1 MDTGTPVRQIKKVW
15 KSIPT
20 IEGAGVRLKRVFGLR
35 EVPQLDPFLLLD
47 CFHSDNRDDYV
58 RGFPWHPHRGIET
71 ITYVLDGDVE
81 HKDSLGN
88 SGVIRSGDVQWM
100 TAGSGI
106 IHQEMPQGDAK
117 GRMWG
122 FQLWAN
128 LPRRNKMTDPRYR
141 GITAQQIPVVKTAE
155 GATVRII
162 CGRFGDTQGPI
173 QDVTTDPEYLDV
185 SLPAGKTFT
194 HVVKLG
200 YTVFAYVVEGE
211 GYFDPGRN
219 AFGREAVGE
228 NYFDMKPSCVCKEGD
243 IALYETAGDTVLVT
257 ADKTPLRFLLV
268 SGKPLKEPVAWYG
281 PIVMNT
287 QRELQT
293 AFSEFQAGTF
303 IRQGAAL
310 SEKS

>member
-1 MDTGTPVRQIKKVW
+1 MSAGPVRRIKKVW

-20 IEGAGVRLKRVFGLR
+20 LEGAGVRLNRVFGFHQ
-35 EVPQLDPFLLLD
+35 VPQLDPFLLLD
-47 CFHSDNRDDYV
+47 CFHSDHRDDYV
-58 RGFPWHPHRGIET
+58 KGFPWHPHRGIET

-81 HKDSLGN
+81 HQDSLGN
-88 SGVIRSGDVQWM
+88 RGVIRPGDVQWM

-106 IHQEMPQGDAK
+106 IHQEMPKGSPK

-128 LPRRNKMTDPRYR
+128 LPRRDKMMDPRYR
-141 GITAQQIPVVKTAE
+141 EVTSGQIPLVKTPE

-162 CGRFGDTQGPI
+162 CGKLGDVEGPVREI
-173 QDVTTDPEYLDV
+173 VTDPEYLDV
-185 SLPAGKTFT
+185 SLPAGKSFT
-194 HVVKLG
+194 HRVKTG

-211 GYFDPGRN
+211 AYFDAGRS

-228 NYFDMKPSCVCKEGD
+228 NYFDMQPACVCGEGV
-243 IALYETAGDTVLVT
+243 IALYEPAGDTVLVT
-257 ADKTPLRFLLV
+257 TDKKPVRFLLV

-287 QRELQT
+287 NDELQA
-293 AFSEFQAGTF
+293 AFQEFQAGTF
-303 IRQGAAL
+303 IKSGTAAA
-310 SEKS
+310 SRGR

>member
-1 MDTGTPVRQIKKVW
+1 MDTSQPVRQIKKVW
-15 KSIPT
+15 KHVPT
-20 IEGAGVRLKRVFGLR
+20 LEGAGVRLKRAFGFH

-47 CFHSDNRDDYV
+47 CFHSDHRDDYV

-81 HKDSLGN
+81 HQDSLGN
-88 SGVIRSGDVQWM
+88 RGVIRPGDVQWM

-106 IHQEMPQGDAK
+106 IHQEMPKGSAK

-128 LPRRNKMTDPRYR
+128 LPRAHKMMDPRYR
-141 GITAQQIPVVKTAE
+141 EVTSTQIPSVKTAE

-162 CGRFGDTQGPI
+162 CGAMGDVHGPVREI
-173 QDVTTDPEYLDV
+173 VTDPEYLDV

-194 HVVKLG
+194 HAVKPG

-211 GYFDPGRN
+211 AHFDPGRN
-219 AFGREAVGE
+219 PFDREAIGE
-228 NYFDMKPSCVCKEGD
+228 NYFDMQPSCVCGEGT
-243 IALYETAGDTVLVT
+243 IALYAPAGDTVLVT
-257 ADKTPLRFLLV
+257 TEKQPVRFLLV

-287 QRELQT
+287 KAELQT
-293 AFSEFQAGTF
+293 AFQEFQAGTF
-303 IRQGAAL
+303 IKGAVL
-310 SEKS
+310 SQK

>member
-1 MDTGTPVRQIKKVW
+1 MDKPVRQIKKVW
-15 KSIPT
+15 KQIPT
-20 IEGAGVRLKRVFGLR
+20 IEGAGVKLKRVFGFR
-35 EVPQLDPFLLLD
+35 DVPQLDPFLLLD

-81 HKDSLGN
+81 HQDSLGN
-88 SGVIRSGDVQWM
+88 RGVIRPGDVQWM
-100 TAGSGI
+100 TAGNGI
-106 IHQEMPQGDAK
+106 VHQEMPQGNAK

-128 LPRRNKMTDPRYR
+128 LPRTQKMMDPRYR
-141 GITAQQIPVVKTAE
+141 EVTSTQIPVVKTAE

-162 CGRFGDTQGPI
+162 CGRLGEVQGPVREI
-173 QDVTTDPEYLDV
+173 VTDPEYLDV

-194 HVVKLG
+194 HRVKPG

-211 GYFDPGRN
+211 AYFDPERN
-219 AFGREAVGE
+219 PFGREAVGE
-228 NYFDMKPSCVCKEGD
+228 NYFDMKPSCVCGEGA
-243 IALYETAGDTVLVT
+243 IALYEPAGDTVVVST
-257 ADKTPLRFLLV
+257 DKKSVRFLLV

-287 QRELQT
+287 QQELETAFRELQDG
-293 AFSEFQAGTF
+293 SF
-303 IRQGAAL
+303 IKQGAAARG
-310 SEKS
+310 